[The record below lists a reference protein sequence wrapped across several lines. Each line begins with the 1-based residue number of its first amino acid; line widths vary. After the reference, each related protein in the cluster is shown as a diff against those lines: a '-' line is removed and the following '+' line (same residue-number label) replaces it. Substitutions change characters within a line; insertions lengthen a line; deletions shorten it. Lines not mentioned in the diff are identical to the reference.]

1 MINSKNHRVIKE
13 IDKMIAYGQ
22 VLHFLTGDGINDN
35 FFYNFHDGIKNL
47 PDTLRDYYLSGADAF
62 DYFIYVFSASKD
74 PICYRR
80 DGNKIND
87 VKFDDIINPPVLI
100 SPFKNK
106 NRNQSSENK
115 SESAAQGEEAA
126 KQTTAGSQNW
136 INRLEEQLQ
145 KGERKFFIF
154 LENFDRI
161 TNLYSN
167 EPATTLIFKIM
178 QWENLKNVMIV
189 VTLKDMELL
198 KKYYFSQKNIF
209 IGCPAADEIRSAY
222 LRYLLKN
229 TGDNYDL
236 NMVELD
242 EIAHGMSVG
251 EKTLRACMRI
261 LRKVVAA
268 NPNRLDRA
276 DFSEGIEHGIEEK
289 VSWEKV
295 RLEQEIKNR
304 IMATVNAFLNSDE
317 ENKSRHGMIF
327 SGPPG
332 TGKTLI
338 AKSLANE
345 KQCYFIAP
353 TLADLKGEYI
363 GHSSAK
369 IKRLFDKAR
378 ANEPTII
385 FIDEADTVFPSR
397 ALRGSDSD
405 SYSLD
410 MVNQFL
416 QEIDGAKTGLQ
427 KIFIIAA
434 TNRPEYIDI
443 AIKSRLGNP
452 EEIKL
457 PSKEMRRLIFED
469 NLSTKEFIFE
479 LKGKIFEEFLLKK
492 SEKMSGRDIM
502 NFVKQ
507 LKSEAESRNIKIGDN
522 QETFDLIKEA
532 FTKMEEF
539 FLNEAVAKGIFTGSN
554 IIKPKDNKKKLN
566 EIIGY
571 EDQKQKICWQAEY
584 IEASEMQ
591 KNEYKNMKI
600 EPQKGVLLY
609 GPPGNGKSEL
619 AEAVAGEKGFYF
631 FKILSKD
638 FASAF
643 AENQIKRL
651 DDIFTEIERFSK
663 LTEQKG
669 IVLFFDEFD
678 ALAGVNN
685 LNQVVRG
692 TMLDYISDER
702 HLRGRDSKILFIAA
716 TNFIESIDEAVK
728 RRGRID
734 VHIFMDNPTPE
745 DGQKILRTFIAR
757 EDVAEIRTA
766 DFIAK
771 AYNKLVEEKQDN
783 YLRDNFKTTDWRKIV
798 RQDLQLAVEQEL
810 NAQRPSGADL
820 KTFYRELK
828 EIAFKN
834 NFRTEKKLIFDDR
847 VLSRRFRN

>member
-1 MINSKNHRVIKE
+1 MINSQKHRVIKE
-13 IDKMIAYGQ
+13 IDKAITNGQ

-47 PDTLRDYYLSGADAF
+47 PDTLRDYYVAGANNF
-62 DYFIYVFSASKD
+62 DCFIHIFSASND
-74 PICYRR
+74 PVCYLRE
-80 DGNKIND
+80 GKNISEVPFN
-87 VKFDDIINPPVLI
+87 DIIEPPKRSGSLR
-100 SPFKNK
+100 PR
-106 NRNQSSENK
+106 NRSQENSSENTAQA
-115 SESAAQGEEAA
+115 ENTANQAAASGH
-126 KQTTAGSQNW
+126 SS
-136 INRLEEQLQ
+136 INRLEEQLK
-145 KGERKFFIF
+145 KGAQRFFIF
-154 LENFDRI
+154 FENFDRI
-161 TNLYSN
+161 TNLYDSQ
-167 EPATTLIFKIM
+167 PDTTLIFKIM
-178 QWENLKNVMIV
+178 QWENLNNVMIV

-198 KKYYFSQKNIF
+198 KKYNFNQKDIF
-209 IGCPAADEIRSAY
+209 IGCPTAEEIRSAY

-229 TGDNYDL
+229 ATATYDL

-242 EIAHGMSVG
+242 EISHGMSVG

-261 LRKVVAA
+261 LRKILVA
-268 NPNRLDRA
+268 NPERLNRE
-276 DFSEGIEHGIEEK
+276 DFNESIEHGIEEK
-289 VSWEKV
+289 VSWDKV
-295 RLEQEIKNR
+295 RLEQDKKNK
-304 IMATVNAFLNSDE
+304 IMEAVNAFLNSDE
-317 ENKSRHGMIF
+317 ENKARHGMIF

-338 AKSLANE
+338 AKSLASE
-345 KQCYFIAP
+345 KQCYFLAP
-353 TLADLKGEYI
+353 TLAELKGEYI
-363 GHSSAK
+363 GQSSAK
-369 IKRLFDKAR
+369 IKHLFDKAR

-397 ALRGSDSD
+397 ALDTDRD
-405 SYSLD
+405 SYSMD

-434 TNRPEYIDI
+434 TNRPESIDA
-443 AIKSRLGNP
+443 AIKSRLGTP
-452 EEIKL
+452 EEIPL

-469 NLSTKEFIFE
+469 NLSTKNFTFE
-479 LKGKIFEEFLLKK
+479 LKGKIFEDFLLKK

-502 NFVKQ
+502 NFVKR
-507 LKSEAESRNIKIGDN
+507 LKETAKRMNITIGDN
-522 QETFDLIKEA
+522 RETLRLI
-532 FTKMEEF
+532 EESFVQLEKF
-539 FLNEAVAKGIFTGSN
+539 FLDETVARGIFTGSN
-554 IIKPKDNKKKLN
+554 IIPPNRNTKRLN
-566 EIIGY
+566 DIIGY
-571 EDQKQKICWQAEY
+571 EEQKRQICWQAEY
-584 IEASEMQ
+584 IEASEVR
-591 KNEYKNMKI
+591 KNEYRKMKI

-638 FASAF
+638 FASSF

-651 DDIFTEIERFSK
+651 DDIFTEVERFSK

-692 TMLDYISDER
+692 SMLDYISDEK

-716 TNFIESIDEAVK
+716 TNFIEMIDEAVK
-728 RRGRID
+728 RKGRID
-734 VHIFMDNPTPE
+734 SHIFMDNPTE
-745 DGQKILRTFIAR
+745 SDGVKILQGFIDKENIVELRTENFLQ
-757 EDVAEIRTA
+757 TA
-766 DFIAK
+766 YDR
-771 AYNKLVEEKQDN
+771 LVTEKRNN
-783 YLRDNFKTTDWRKIV
+783 YLKDNFKTTEWRQVV
-798 RQDLQLAVEQEL
+798 RQDLHAAIEQEI

-834 NFRTEKKLIFDDR
+834 DFRTADKLIFDER
-847 VLSRRFRN
+847 VINRRFQN